1 MSKIFIWLCYS
12 YKIFIA
18 FDHSGISGFVF
29 QCFNFTVDLCPS
41 GALSP
46 LLTLY
51 TLQRVGKMMILATA
65 FLAST
70 L

>member
-12 YKIFIA
+12 YKIFIV
-18 FDHSGISGFVF
+18 FDHSGFVF

-51 TLQRVGKMMILATA
+51 TLQRIGKMMILAAA